1 MTYKVSE
8 MVDRTI
14 DGWLVHMGWIMTKI
28 WGFEVTDEWTCTSCS
43 WIHFRSWKGQIPTK
57 WVCFWFNYPIK
68 KQWNHE
74 EMHSRWPYF
83 FIFCASPLSIPLQFL
98 VILHLT
104 EHSSGPGSST
114 NFVSWSTRLARPP
127 PPGMA
132 TTNRNV
138 AKIYRFYL
146 KQWYLAVF
154 CLDCMTSTPLA
165 AS

>member
-1 MTYKVSE
+1 MNNDKDLRFWLLMNEHAPAVLVFISGVEKDKFRWNEYVSGSIIQLRNKGT
-8 MVDRTI
+8 MKKCIPVD
-14 DGWLVHMGWIMTKI
+14 
-28 WGFEVTDEWTCTSCS
+28 
-43 WIHFRSWKGQIPTK
+43 
-57 WVCFWFNYPIK
+57 PI
-68 KQWNHE
+68 
-74 EMHSRWPYF
+74 SSYSD
-83 FIFCASPLSIPLQFL
+83 ASPLSIPLQFL

-132 TTNRNV
+132 TTNQNV